1 MALAENTKIHSIRGT
16 RSGLWWVTKAL
27 FNPREPRGPRMMV
40 MVELLSPS
48 LFLSPFFWK
57 PRARKTFF
65 QRDSIQ
71 RRRRKKK
78 GRREGRRLVLW
89 FWSWRPQKVVSRL
102 GPKER
107 VGGGVCYAA
116 PGTNLDGVMSLR
128 GLLFPLAFHIPFS
141 FHSIP

>member
-78 GRREGRRLVLW
+78 GEKEEDSFSGSGPEDRKR
-89 FWSWRPQKVVSRL
+89 WSRDSGQK
-102 GPKER
+102 K

>member
-71 RRRRKKK
+71 RRRRRKKKKK
-78 GRREGRRLVLW
+78 GEKEEDSFSGSGPEDRKRWSRDSGQKKGSGEGCVM
-89 FWSWRPQKVVSRL
+89 PPL
-102 GPKER
+102 GQ
-107 VGGGVCYAA
+107 
-116 PGTNLDGVMSLR
+116 TLM
-128 GLLFPLAFHIPFS
+128 GL
-141 FHSIP
+141 